1 MIENFAGKVAVI
13 TGGAHGIGYA
23 FAEECLKLDMKV
35 VITASR
41 QSSIDEAVAKLGGG
55 GNLIGVQNDAADA
68 DANTALATL
77 VKEKFGE
84 VSLLV
89 LNAGISRMSP
99 IHELTPEKWRQTM
112 GVNLDGVCYGTLA
125 FLPLLEQQDAA
136 HIVINASIFGFFSAG
151 MQAPYFASK
160 AGAVAFAES
169 LYYDL
174 QAAGS
179 PVGVSLLCPG
189 NTSTNI
195 LETALTGDEPEE
207 FRKLIEAEMAAG
219 TSPQVVAQAAL
230 DAARDNTFY
239 VLPNTGD
246 FIHPITARF
255 DRIVKGRN
263 PSPEDVG
270 DTV

>member
-1 MIENFAGKVAVI
+1 MIKEFEGKVAVI

-23 FAEECLKLDMKV
+23 FAEECLKLGMKV

-41 QSSIDEAVAKLGGG
+41 QSSVDEAVAKLGGTE
-55 GNLIGVQNDAADA
+55 NLVGVASDAGDA
-68 DANTALATL
+68 VANAALAEMVREL
-77 VKEKFGE
+77 HGE

-89 LNAGISRMSP
+89 LNAGISRMAP
-99 IHELTPEKWRQTM
+99 IHELTPDTWRQTM
-112 GVNLDGVCYGTLA
+112 SVNLDGVAYGTMA
-125 FLPLLEQQDAA
+125 FLPLLEQQDEA
-136 HIVINASIFGFFSAG
+136 HIVINASIFGFFAAG

-160 AGAVAFAES
+160 AGAVAFAET

-174 QAAGS
+174 LAAGS

-207 FRKLIEAEMAAG
+207 FRALIEAEMAAG
-219 TSPQVVAQAAL
+219 TSPNVVATATLQ
-230 DAARDNTFY
+230 AARDNTFY
-239 VLPNTGD
+239 VTPNTGD
-246 FIHPITARF
+246 FIHPIKARF
-255 DRIVKGRN
+255 DRILEGRN